1 MYIVH
6 SKEKILKELSKLKPI
21 KYNQFRW
28 WRRWDS
34 KTPPLSPK
42 APLIDRILN
51 GDFDFSHYF
60 WQAEYCL
67 LEMEHKKT
75 TSLDNLRWI
84 DDTEIDRARYRK
96 LIADF
101 DRDERDRLADLKKSF
116 TQCFHISEEDYYTQ
130 LEGFEGTIEDF
141 YHYIGN
147 KFFRKQSKKTKTK
160 TLKKDFL
167 DKIF

>member
-1 MYIVH
+1 MQLYH
-6 SKEKILKELSKLKPI
+6 SEQRIKSEISKLKPI

-28 WRRWDS
+28 WRRWDNPR
-34 KTPPLSPK
+34 PPLGSNK
-42 APLIDRILN
+42 PLLDRIKN
-51 GDFDFSHYF
+51 GDFDFSNYY
-60 WQAEYCL
+60 WQSQYCV

-101 DRDERDRLADLKKSF
+101 DRDEKDRLADLKKSF
-116 TQCFHISEEDYYTQ
+116 MQCFHMSEEDYYSQ
-130 LEGFEGTIEDF
+130 IEGFDGGIEDF
-141 YHYIGN
+141 YHHIST
-147 KFFRKQSKKTKTK
+147 KFFRKQSKKTRTK

-167 DKIF
+167 EKIF

>member
-6 SKEKILKELSKLKPI
+6 SKEKILQELSKLKPI

-34 KTPPLSPK
+34 KTPLLSPK

-60 WQAEYCL
+60 WQAQYVHI
-67 LEMEHKKT
+67 EMEEKKSIAKDNLDWLEIVT
-75 TSLDNLRWI
+75 MDRARLKRLMEDFERDEKDKLDNL
-84 DDTEIDRARYRK
+84 EKAF
-96 LIADF
+96 LQ
-101 DRDERDRLADLKKSF
+101 SF
-116 TQCFHISEEDYYTQ
+116 HMTKEDYRSY
-130 LEGFEGTIEDF
+130 LEEFEGTIEEL
-141 YHYIGN
+141 YHYISG
-147 KFFRKQSKKTKTK
+147 KCFSKSSKRGRTRA
-160 TLKKDFL
+160 LKKDFL